1 MRKKLLNLLFVILIL
16 PVMVLTGCKKGSS
29 SLPAIN
35 VSKYFKDEITI
46 SRYNIAEDS
55 TDSISFLTQKKAKKE
70 NLSKYV
76 KFELNADPVWIY
88 KMYVE
93 SIVFYVYCNESSEFQ
108 MTINV
113 KMTNLAD
120 ESAILESK
128 SDNVATEDVEQQVTI
143 MPKGKKAIKCVVPIN
158 KTVVNSLGSTITID
172 FFTNS
177 QEIFSSVGENE
188 SSLMWLIYGFQV
200 HGESRTYS
208 RTAN

>member
-35 VSKYFKDEITI
+35 VSRYFKDEITI
-46 SRYNIAEDS
+46 SRYNITDDR

-172 FFTNS
+172 FKNS
-177 QEIFSSVGENE
+177 PELFSTEGENE

-208 RTAN
+208 RTAD

>member
-46 SRYNIAEDS
+46 TRYNITEDK
-55 TDSISFLTQKKAKKE
+55 TDSISLLTQKKAKKE

-172 FFTNS
+172 FKNS
-177 QEIFSSVGENE
+177 PELFSSEGENE

-208 RTAN
+208 RTAD

>member
-16 PVMVLTGCKKGSS
+16 PVLVLTGCKKGSS

-35 VSKYFKDEITI
+35 ISRYFKDEITI
-46 SRYNIAEDS
+46 SRYKIEKDD
-55 TDSISFLTQKKAKKE
+55 TDSISLLTQKKAKKE

-172 FFTNS
+172 FKNS
-177 QEIFSSVGENE
+177 PELFSSDGENE

-208 RTAN
+208 RTAE

>member
-1 MRKKLLNLLFVILIL
+1 MLA
-16 PVMVLTGCKKGSS
+16 GCKKGSS

-35 VSKYFKDEITI
+35 VSRYFKDEITI
-46 SRYNIAEDS
+46 TRYNITDDR

-93 SIVFYVYCNESSEFQ
+93 SIVFYIYCNESSEFQ

-143 MPKGKKAIKCVVPIN
+143 MPKGKKAIKCIVPIN

-172 FFTNS
+172 FKNS
-177 QEIFSSVGENE
+177 PELFSSEGENE
-188 SSLMWLIYGFQV
+188 SSVNLRFPSSWRIKNLFKNRRLI
-200 HGESRTYS
+200 
-208 RTAN
+208 

>member
-172 FFTNS
+172 FKNS
-177 QEIFSSVGENE
+177 PELFSSEGENE

>member
-55 TDSISFLTQKKAKKE
+55 TDSISLLTQKKAKKE

-88 KMYVE
+88 KMYIE

-172 FFTNS
+172 FKNS
-177 QEIFSSVGENE
+177 PELFSSEGENE

-208 RTAN
+208 RTAD

>member
-172 FFTNS
+172 FKNS
-177 QEIFSSVGENE
+177 PELFSSEGENE

-208 RTAN
+208 RTAD

>member
-16 PVMVLTGCKKGSS
+16 PVLVLTGCKKGSS

-35 VSKYFKDEITI
+35 VSRYFKDEITI
-46 SRYNIAEDS
+46 SRYKIEKDDS
-55 TDSISFLTQKKAKKE
+55 DSISFLTQKKAKKE
-70 NLSKYV
+70 NLSKYE

-93 SIVFYVYCNESSEFQ
+93 SIVFYVYCNESSKFQ
-108 MTINV
+108 MTIDV

-120 ESAILESK
+120 ESVILESK
-128 SDNVATEDVEQQVTI
+128 SDNVATEDVKQQVTI

-158 KTVVNSLGSTITID
+158 KTVVNALGSTITID

-177 QEIFSSVGENE
+177 PELVSSEGENE

-208 RTAN
+208 RTAE

>member
-46 SRYNIAEDS
+46 SRYKIDDDK

-120 ESAILESK
+120 ESAILKSK

-172 FFTNS
+172 FKNS
-177 QEIFSSVGENE
+177 PELFSSEGENE

-208 RTAN
+208 RTAD

>member
-46 SRYNIAEDS
+46 SRYKIDDDK

-172 FFTNS
+172 FKNS
-177 QEIFSSVGENE
+177 PELFSSEGENE

-208 RTAN
+208 RTAD

>member
-46 SRYNIAEDS
+46 SRYKIDDDK

-158 KTVVNSLGSTITID
+158 KTVVNALGSTITID

-208 RTAN
+208 RTAD